1 MFIHLGGCHEHPSD
15 PPCGHRRSLEV
26 GGLELGSMG
35 CFIQLNVIHI
45 V

>member
-26 GGLELGSMG
+26 GLELGSMG